1 MLDYYRLLRPT
12 APATGGP
19 TTRTPRTRAP
29 STSGATAAAERDTAL
44 IVVEAYPPGDLFAV
58 VVQVQAVTEAD
69 LEALD
74 TILQT
79 FYVNP

>member
-1 MLDYYRLLRPT
+1 MLDYYDFSSDCAYDERSDYED
-12 APATGGP
+12 AAYTGAFDVWNSCGG
-19 TTRTPRTRAP
+19 T
-29 STSGATAAAERDTAL
+29 DTAL
-44 IVVEAYPPGDLFAV
+44 IVVEAYPPEGEFLV

-74 TILQT
+74 AILQS